1 LNKALNK
8 KAQRLINKKSEDSTK
23 HPLVLMVD
31 KNTLEA
37 MNIYID
43 NNILDMDNLL
53 KHSVNSKMKFL
64 EDTKILL

>member
-1 LNKALNK
+1 MNKTLNK
-8 KAQRLINKKSEDSTK
+8 KAQKLINTKSDDSTK

-43 NNILDMDNLL
+43 NNILDMDSLL
-53 KHSVNSKMKFL
+53 RSAVNAKMKFL
-64 EDTKILL
+64 EDTQILR

>member
-1 LNKALNK
+1 MNKALNK
-8 KAQRLINKKSEDSTK
+8 KAHRLINKQSEDSTK
-23 HPLVLMVD
+23 YPLVLMVN

-43 NNILDMDNLL
+43 NNILDMDSLL
-53 KHSVNSKMKFL
+53 KYLINSKMKFF

>member
-1 LNKALNK
+1 MNKTLNK
-8 KAQRLINKKSEDSTK
+8 KAQKLINTKSDDSTK

-43 NNILDMDNLL
+43 NNILDMDSLL
-53 KHSVNSKMKFL
+53 KSAVNAKMKFL
-64 EDTKILL
+64 EDTQILR

>member
-1 LNKALNK
+1 MNKTLNK
-8 KAQRLINKKSEDSTK
+8 KAQRLINKKSDDSTK

-43 NNILDMDNLL
+43 NNILDMDSLL
-53 KHSVNSKMKFL
+53 RSAVNAKMKFL
-64 EDTKILL
+64 EDTQILR

>member
-1 LNKALNK
+1 MNKTLNK
-8 KAQRLINKKSEDSTK
+8 KAQKLINTKSDDSTK

-43 NNILDMDNLL
+43 NNILDMDSLL
-53 KHSVNSKMKFL
+53 KSAINTKMKFL
-64 EDTKILL
+64 APVP

>member
-1 LNKALNK
+1 MNKALNK

-43 NNILDMDNLL
+43 NNILDMDSLL
-53 KHSVNSKMKFL
+53 KSAVNAKIKFL
-64 EDTKILL
+64 EDTQILR